1 MVTVSYPRFYF
12 VYLEYRGVNNSHR
25 YTDSILDKR
34 LVNKLMKKSVQIIT
48 ALALVI
54 PFVASTANAYETID
68 NGQEVITVP
77 STPEEQQLWEDA
89 YQAEQARAEKAKALQ
104 TQRQAQYRINPRPV
118 VYQPRANQPQQAPEA
133 GELFDAATSGNV
145 QRIGQLLSQGID
157 VNVSNAERET
167 ALHMAAAR
175 GQYRAVIYLVKNGAY
190 VSARTIKNWIPLHHA
205 TRFNHPNIV
214 NYLLQHKSSARAQT
228 SDGMSSIDMAKT
240 VNNNRM
246 LSILGAR

>member
-1 MVTVSYPRFYF
+1 
-12 VYLEYRGVNNSHR
+12 
-25 YTDSILDKR
+25 
-34 LVNKLMKKSVQIIT
+34 MKKTVQIVK

-89 YQAEQARAEKAKALQ
+89 YEAEQARAEKAKALQ
-104 TQRQAQYRINPRPV
+104 TQRQAEYRTNSRTV
-118 VYQPRANQPQQAPEA
+118 VYQPRANQFQQAPDAE
-133 GELFDAATSGNV
+133 ELFDAATSGNV
-145 QRIGQLLSQGID
+145 QRIGQILSQGID
-157 VNVSNAERET
+157 INASNAEGET

-175 GQYRAVIYLVKNGAY
+175 GQYSAVIYLVRNGAY
-190 VSARTIKNWIPLHHA
+190 VSARTVKDWIPLHHA

-214 NYLLQHKSSARAQT
+214 NYLLQHNSSAQAQT
-228 SDGMSSIDMAKT
+228 SDGMSAIDMART

>member
-1 MVTVSYPRFYF
+1 
-12 VYLEYRGVNNSHR
+12 
-25 YTDSILDKR
+25 
-34 LVNKLMKKSVQIIT
+34 MKKTVQIVK

-89 YQAEQARAEKAKALQ
+89 YEAEQARAEKAKALQ
-104 TQRQAQYRINPRPV
+104 TQRQAEYRTNSRTV
-118 VYQPRANQPQQAPEA
+118 VYQPRANQFQQAPDAE
-133 GELFDAATSGNV
+133 ELFDAATSGNV

-157 VNVSNAERET
+157 INASNAEGET

-175 GQYRAVIYLVKNGAY
+175 GQYRAVIYLVRNGAY
-190 VSARTIKNWIPLHHA
+190 VSARTVKDWIPLHHA

-214 NYLLQHKSSARAQT
+214 NYLLQHNSSAQAQT
-228 SDGMSSIDMAKT
+228 SDGMSAIDMART

>member
-1 MVTVSYPRFYF
+1 
-12 VYLEYRGVNNSHR
+12 
-25 YTDSILDKR
+25 
-34 LVNKLMKKSVQIIT
+34 MKKSIQAFAV
-48 ALALVI
+48 
-54 PFVASTANAYETID
+54 FVLLNSFVTGTANAYETID

-77 STPEEQQLWEDA
+77 STPEEQQLWEEA
-89 YQAEQARAEKAKALQ
+89 YQAEQARAEQSRVLQ
-104 TQRQAQYRINPRPV
+104 EQRQAQYRANPQPV
-118 VYQPRANQPQQAPEA
+118 VYQPKANQPQEVPEA

-145 QRIGQLLSQGID
+145 QRIGQLLAQGID

-214 NYLLQHKSSARAQT
+214 NYLLQHRSSPRAQT
-228 SDGMSSIDMAKT
+228 SDGMSAIDMARN
-240 VNNNRM
+240 VNDNRL